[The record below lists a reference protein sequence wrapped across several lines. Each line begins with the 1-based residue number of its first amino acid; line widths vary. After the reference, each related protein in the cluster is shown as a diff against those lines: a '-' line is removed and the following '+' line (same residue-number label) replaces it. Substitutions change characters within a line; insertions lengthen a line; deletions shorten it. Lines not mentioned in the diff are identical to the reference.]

1 MDQKLR
7 AVYYCRV
14 STDDENQ
21 ATSITNQKEESINV
35 IKENHWE
42 LIDGYVDE
50 GKSGTT
56 TKKRTEYNRLF
67 KDMETDKFDI
77 IVIKS
82 QDRLMRNTKEWYF
95 FIDKLVQYN
104 KKLYF
109 YLERKFYSPDDAL
122 ITGIKAILAE
132 DYSRSLSKNINNA
145 HRKRQETGSNVV
157 ITSKTWGYD
166 KINRTVVI
174 NEKEAEMVRFIYEMA
189 VQNHGSRTIAKMLQ
203 DYGYYN
209 HDGNKIAEQTVR
221 RIIRNPL
228 YKGTA
233 VMNVFHKN
241 FETKRTERNSQ
252 DKWIYHDNIVPAI
265 VSEEL
270 WDQANKLMDKRSQK
284 VITEDFKTKI
294 TGSKKNITP
303 LTSKIECGLCQNV
316 FWRSTSVTG
325 KTPKVYWNCREY
337 VQRGRKTKN
346 ARSPKGEKK
355 SKYNVADSG
364 CDNIHIKES
373 DMDHL
378 IYELA
383 QKIYARSKNNILSVA
398 TSILRQIMDDTS
410 ELDHQ
415 EKVLND
421 ELYKMKSSREI
432 LLDKYLEGKI
442 EDDIYSI
449 KDSNLKDQMTKL
461 EDELKMLY
469 NKKSTISDKENR
481 FHDLE
486 NELEAIAD
494 YDLSVDNMK
503 NHIEKVIVYPSYM
516 MFYFDIFDSVK
527 VEIEKINYRKM
538 EFHICL

>member
-166 KINRTVVI
+166 KINKTVVI

>member
-21 ATSITNQKEESINV
+21 ATSITNQKEETINV

-166 KINRTVVI
+166 KINKTVVI

-316 FWRSTSVTG
+316 FWRSTSLTG
-325 KTPKVYWNCREY
+325 KTPKVYWNCSEY

-355 SKYNVADSG
+355 SKYHVADSG
-364 CDNIHIKES
+364 CDNVHIKES

>member
-1 MDQKLR
+1 M
-7 AVYYCRV
+7 
-14 STDDENQ
+14 
-21 ATSITNQKEESINV
+21 
-35 IKENHWE
+35 
-42 LIDGYVDE
+42 DE

-109 YLERKFYSPDDAL
+109 YSPDDAL

-166 KINRTVVI
+166 KINKTVVI

-252 DKWIYHDNIVPAI
+252 DKWIYHDHIVPAI

>member
-21 ATSITNQKEESINV
+21 VTSITNQKEESINV

-166 KINRTVVI
+166 KINKTVVI

-252 DKWIYHDNIVPAI
+252 DKWIYHDHIVPAI